1 MQLYGTAATNRKIVP
16 PAWITFILVL
26 MLIMPNCF
34 AGITGTLAGKVI
46 DKETGKGLAGANI
59 LIEGTYLGA
68 AVDEDGRYLINN
80 VPAGKYAI
88 VAQILSYAPL
98 RQENVTVLMDLRT
111 VVDFQLTP
119 EALQMGAVNIT
130 VERPMIQRDVTATT
144 HFVSKD
150 EIDHLPVQSIKEIVD
165 IQPGVAAGHIRG
177 GRESEVSYLVD
188 GLPIMEAI
196 EGKVGTELPMSSVID
211 MTVQTGGFAAEYGNA
226 MSGVINII
234 TKDGGEKMQAE
245 AEVSTLR
252 FQKNSNPFDS
262 RQVEQ
267 DMIADMSI
275 GGSLLRSA
283 KVRYYLSGDYR
294 APYTRWK
301 REEFGQRLRI
311 FNNQF
316 SSNFNG
322 NGKLTWL
329 AGPQIKVSMQG
340 LLSFWDWTEYD
351 HKWKYNLEGMPLRS
365 KKSYRISLS
374 AVHTLSSR
382 TFYELRLSQYNV
394 LKSIYGASSIDQAA
408 VKYQDNDPN
417 SWVIAGDYPWWLD
430 HQEIHT
436 VGKFDLVSQVTL
448 NHQLKTGVEMVY
460 YDLYK
465 KSVQRLELATYD
477 EDFPMYISYDTD
489 YRYFPFRGSA
499 YIQDKIEYE
508 GMIANLGLRWDF
520 FDPRASRPN
529 LEKKVYGDRSEWIID
544 DQETVKASV
553 KGQISPRLGL
563 ALPIS
568 PRNEVHINY
577 GYFFQMPLF
586 DYLYTNSNLS
596 TSEGFSPL
604 GDPDLKPARTVSYE
618 VSYKQMFGQDW
629 LFDATFFN
637 KEVTNLV
644 DNNTFLN
651 ERKGALSGTGY
662 AQYVNMEK
670 VGIWGA
676 ELFVKKQVGRFLSG
690 KICYTFMVAKGTGSE
705 RSEKFDWLTIDQRV
719 PIDEY
724 YLSWDQRHTFV
735 ADLDFRQSRNWGLN
749 ILFRW
754 NSALPYTEYRGDAT
768 RPNNAR
774 MPNTSYLDL
783 RLNKEFRLLGLDAS
797 FFLESLNTL
806 DKKNVLWMDAYNR
819 IGGELVDPGAWDER
833 FRMRVGVLAQI

>member
-1 MQLYGTAATNRKIVP
+1 MKEPYSISPIPGYFFHTALAL
-16 PAWITFILVL
+16 ILIL
-26 MLIMPNCF
+26 FTSEIF
-34 AGITGTLAGKVI
+34 AGITGTLAGKVL
-46 DKETGKGLAGANI
+46 DKKTGQGLAGANV
-59 LIEGTYLGA
+59 LIRGTYLGA
-68 AVDEDGRYLINN
+68 TTDEEGRYLINN
-80 VPAGKYAI
+80 VPAGKHT
-88 VAQILSYAPL
+88 VAVQILGYAPL
-98 RQENVTVLMDLRT
+98 VQENVTVLMDLRT
-111 VVDFQLTP
+111 VIDFHLTP
-119 EALQMGAVNIT
+119 AALQMGVVNVT
-130 VERPMIQRDVTATT
+130 AERPLIQRDVTATT

-150 EIDHLPVQSIKEIVD
+150 EIDHLPVQSVKEIVD

-226 MSGVINII
+226 MSGVVNII
-234 TKDGGEKMQAE
+234 TKDGGERQRAE

-262 RQVEQ
+262 RTLEQ
-267 DMIADMSI
+267 DMISDISL
-275 GGSLLRSA
+275 GGPLFKASKL
-283 KVRYYLSGDYR
+283 RYYLSADYR

-311 FNNQF
+311 FNDRS

-322 NGKLTWL
+322 NGKLTWFAARQL
-329 AGPQIKVSMQG
+329 KISLQG
-340 LLSFWDWTEYD
+340 LLSLWDWTEYD
-351 HKWKYNLEGMPLRS
+351 HKWKKHVAGLPLRS
-365 KKSYRISLS
+365 KDSYRISLS
-374 AVHTLSSR
+374 AVHTLSPR
-382 TFYELRLSQYNV
+382 TFYELRFSQYNV

-408 VKYQDNDPN
+408 VKYQNEDPN

-430 HQEIHT
+430 HQEVHT
-436 VGKFDLVSQVTL
+436 VGKFDLVSQVSL
-448 NHQLKTGVEMVY
+448 NHQLKTGLEMTY

-520 FDPRASRPN
+520 FNPRASRPM
-529 LEKKVYGDRSEWIID
+529 LENKVYGDRSEWIID
-544 DQETVKASV
+544 KQETVKAST
-553 KGQISPRLGL
+553 KSQISPRLGL

-604 GDPDLKPARTVSYE
+604 GDPDLKPARTITYE

-637 KEVTNLV
+637 KDVTNLV

-651 ERKGALSGTGY
+651 ERKGALAGTGY
-662 AQYVNMEK
+662 ARYVNMEK

-676 ELFVKKQVGRFLSG
+676 ELFVKRQVGKFLSG

-705 RSEKFDWLTIDQRV
+705 RSEKFDWLTIDERV

-735 ADLDFRQSRNWGLN
+735 ADLDFRKSGIWGLN
-749 ILFRW
+749 VLFRL
-754 NSALPYTEYRGDAT
+754 NSPLPYTEYRGDAT

-774 MPNTSYLDL
+774 MQSTSYLDL
-783 RLNKEFRLLGLDAS
+783 RFNKEFSVLGLDAS
-797 FFLESLNTL
+797 FFCESLNTL
-806 DKKNVLWMDAYNR
+806 DEKNVLWIDSYNR
-819 IGGELVDPGAWDER
+819 VGGILSDPGAWDER
-833 FRMRVGVLAQI
+833 FRLRVGLLARM